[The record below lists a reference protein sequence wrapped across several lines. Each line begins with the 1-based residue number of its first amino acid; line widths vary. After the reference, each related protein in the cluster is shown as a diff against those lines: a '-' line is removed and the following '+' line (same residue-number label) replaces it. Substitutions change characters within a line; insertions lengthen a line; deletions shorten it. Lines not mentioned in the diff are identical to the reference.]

1 MDASRNLLEN
11 LHLRTKSS
19 PSFNQFQCK
28 GQREPS
34 QINRVRKA
42 ASMIFLAL
50 PYRMEAV
57 MSLAECGQVTKGWV
71 LQKQK
76 VWSHFGSDS
85 SNMSW
90 VLFCLFFFPLCPD
103 LSLRAKNGEFSRQ
116 FDE

>member
-1 MDASRNLLEN
+1 
-11 LHLRTKSS
+11 
-19 PSFNQFQCK
+19 
-28 GQREPS
+28 
-34 QINRVRKA
+34 
-42 ASMIFLAL
+42 MIFLAL

-76 VWSHFGSDS
+76 VRSHFGSDS